1 MLTPLRASLDAP
13 GQPPHT
19 PRHITN
25 TGIDRDEYPSSAIK
39 ETRRLVR
46 AGMAAAA
53 NGPGSPRTEREVV
66 NTNAQADEDAAD
78 DQ

>member
-1 MLTPLRASLDAP
+1 MPTPYSRPQL
-13 GQPPHT
+13 
-19 PRHITN
+19 N
-25 TGIDRDEYPSSAIK
+25 TGIDRDEYPAIVIS

-53 NGPGSPRTEREVV
+53 NGPGSPRTERGAAKTDAE
-66 NTNAQADEDAAD
+66 AAEDAAD

>member
-1 MLTPLRASLDAP
+1 MTVHALDALRRP
-13 GQPPHT
+13 ASYSRPQL
-19 PRHITN
+19 N
-25 TGIDRDEYPSSAIK
+25 TGIDRDEYPSSAIS

-53 NGPGSPRTEREVV
+53 NGPGSPRTERGAAK
-66 NTNAQADEDAAD
+66 TDAQADEDAAD